1 MTPEDEAVIA
11 AATRYEEVWNKY
23 AWNKYATTNRT
34 VFTEEQLRTAKGQ
47 RHQELLDAVRARNAT
62 IESTN
67 VTIEPATETS
77 EARNVE

>member
-11 AATRYEEVWNKY
+11 AAIRYEEVWNKF
-23 AWNKYATTNRT
+23 TSTDRT
-34 VFTEEQLRTAKGQ
+34 VFTQDQLNVARGQ
-47 RHQELLDAVRARNAT
+47 RHQELLDAVRARKAMV
-62 IESTN
+62 ESTN